1 MSAPTYLHASC
12 TPGPNRKAKDGDSCA
27 EPQQP
32 FRFMDL
38 PPELRDIIY
47 TFTLCKETR
56 KLYFE
61 NNLNELNLLAGLS
74 KSLTARALNQV
85 CRTVRQESIK
95 VFYFKKTF
103 VVRGVPVQGAGVMPM
118 PYNEYPPPCFARPD
132 PLDLWAQT
140 WGVLGAQHIRTSDVS
155 QSVGVVRTAMAD
167 GANPV
172 SFDNEERYLIL
183 SASALKAAGSKA
195 FGTSSKRM
203 TAARKIER
211 FLCEVEVELRAADN
225 RLRDNISIYRRSIRK
240 IR

>member
-56 KLYFE
+56 KLYFR

-95 VFYFKKTF
+95 VFYF
-103 VVRGVPVQGAGVMPM
+103 
-118 PYNEYPPPCFARPD
+118 N
-132 PLDLWAQT
+132 
-140 WGVLGAQHIRTSDVS
+140 VLQAYFKFPELTS
-155 QSVGVVRTAMAD
+155 
-167 GANPV
+167 
-172 SFDNEERYLIL
+172 
-183 SASALKAAGSKA
+183 KAGSKVWVILV
-195 FGTSSKRM
+195 F
-203 TAARKIER
+203 IYY
-211 FLCEVEVELRAADN
+211 
-225 RLRDNISIYRRSIRK
+225 SIAVS
-240 IR
+240 